1 MKKSFN
7 KIAPIL
13 SILVIGMLS
22 IGMIEPILPLYLVH
36 IGFSSKATG
45 VIISVLWLGM
55 IIGESSW
62 GWIADKIGIRIPMI
76 WGTLVSGI
84 ILLGFLLA
92 KGTYI
97 VFIAILCLGLFRS
110 SVFGP
115 ARGHVG
121 KHAPALKKAAFMGII
136 IVAMGSSR
144 SLGALLSG
152 FLASSLGYTWVFY
165 ITIGIYILGGLIT
178 IITLRDLKY
187 SAPKLSPVSKQLFV
201 KDLKNYHCLF
211 SLCAITSCEFF
222 GIGLFISFLP
232 LLITQVAGLSVTS
245 VGILFTMRGI
255 ITMVFG
261 VPMGMLADRK
271 GKKLLMIIALAISA
285 MSMIGISL
293 ANSFFS
299 FLISV
304 ILLEIG
310 LATYSP
316 AALALLSDSVPSEHQ
331 GSVMGMYGGICENTG
346 IMAGAFS
353 GGFVWNIFGPRATFW
368 LGSLV
373 CIIGVIMCLILNIE
387 EMERVNKLT
396 NEINGNKIM

>member
-7 KIAPIL
+7 KIAPIV
-13 SILVIGMLS
+13 SILVICMLS

-45 VIISVLWLGM
+45 VMISILWLGM

-62 GWIADKIGIRIPMI
+62 GYIADKIGIRIPMI

-97 VFIAILCLGLFRS
+97 AFVAILCLGLFRS
-110 SVFGP
+110 SVIGP
-115 ARGHVG
+115 TRGHVG

-136 IVAMGSSR
+136 TVAIGSSR
-144 SLGALLSG
+144 SLGALSSG
-152 FLASSLGYTWVFY
+152 FLASSLGYSWVFY

-178 IITLRDLKY
+178 IIILRDLKY
-187 SAPKLSPVSKQLFV
+187 NAPKLLSANKHLFV

-222 GIGLFISFLP
+222 GLGLFISFLP
-232 LLITQVAGLSVTS
+232 LLITQVAGLSVAS
-245 VGILFTMRGI
+245 VGVLFTVRGI
-255 ITMVFG
+255 ITMIFG

-271 GKKLLMIIALAISA
+271 GKKLLMIIALAASA
-285 MSMIGISL
+285 ISMIGISM
-293 ANSFFS
+293 ANSFLC
-299 FLISV
+299 FLVSIILFEIS
-304 ILLEIG
+304 LD
-310 LATYSP
+310 TYSP

-331 GSVMGMYGGICENTG
+331 GSAMGMYGGICENTG

-396 NEINGNKIM
+396 EFTKRTIS